1 MKSAVYFTAK
11 EATTSAEGNIAY
23 WFCDGCGKYYA
34 DQAASKEIAQAD
46 TVIERLK
53 EAELPKAEDPKAP
66 QTGDESNVFLWVVL
80 LGISGAAVVAI
91 VFVAVKKKK
100 SSK

>member
-1 MKSAVYFTAK
+1 MYFPAK

-34 DQAASKEIAQAD
+34 DQEASKEITQAD
-46 TVIERLK
+46 TITARLK
-53 EAELPKAEDPKAP
+53 EEPKAEDPKAP
-66 QTGDESNVFLWVVL
+66 QTGDDSNVILWVVL
-80 LGISGAAVVAI
+80 LGVSGAAVVAI
-91 VFVAVKKKK
+91 VVVAVKKKK